1 MSDPAR
7 LVKAGAT
14 AYASRVLKNAVA
26 PTWGPAPAELKLGA
40 TTRTRALVA
49 AMLSIAAFCI
59 TLRAQDTP
67 AASSPELKLLIS
79 IEQQTLTEPLPAR
92 ITLHLHNAS
101 PHTLWLYRRARAK
114 RPPVERVYDENRPAE
129 TSGGSTLEVKLQP
142 ADAAV
147 AQAATSPAEGM
158 ALEYVGLPK
167 PKLVKLAA
175 GDDYEEKAILPL
187 RPALAE
193 GHKPIWGAYRLAVIY
208 GAGFSNADEFQRNL
222 GATLWQ
228 GEVTSNVLTIELRGA
243 PGGAVGVAAGS
254 AVGADLQPRTAIR
267 ISLSDEQ
274 ERLIDQQ
281 ITGPDGRFSFDHL
294 RLGLYWVTARHEGAS
309 EDTAV
314 FQHVEL
320 TSATPSVGMQLVL
333 YPPEIYEPQKLL
345 HKPALFK
352 IVDTSGQPADKVT
365 LDATWANGSVLDDV
379 KAATADDGMAVMELI
394 PGRNFVALKRRGCH
408 EQQERADVA
417 PGEGADSFKLVF
429 DCPRK

>member
-1 MSDPAR
+1 MAKGRFGTFGLAVALGFAWLPSILPAAPAR
-7 LVKAGAT
+7 
-14 AYASRVLKNAVA
+14 SESN
-26 PTWGPAPAELKLGA
+26 P
-40 TTRTRALVA
+40 
-49 AMLSIAAFCI
+49 
-59 TLRAQDTP
+59 
-67 AASSPELKLLIS
+67 PELKLLIS
-79 IEQQTLTEPLPAR
+79 IEQQALTEPYPAR

-129 TSGGSTLEVKLQP
+129 TSGESTLEVKLQP

-147 AQAATSPAEGM
+147 AQAATSPAEGT

-193 GHKPIWGAYRLAVIY
+193 GHKPIWGVYQLAVIY
-208 GAGFSNADEFQRNL
+208 EASFSNADEFQRNL

-228 GEVTSNVLTIELRGA
+228 GEVTSNVLAIELRPA
-243 PGGAVGVAAGS
+243 PGDAVGVAAGS

-274 ERLIDQQ
+274 ERLIGQQ

-294 RLGLYWVTARHEGAS
+294 PLGLYWVTARHEGATA
-309 EDTAV
+309 DTAV

-320 TSATPSVGMQLVL
+320 TSATPRAGTQLVL
-333 YPPEIYEPQKLL
+333 YPPEIYEPQKVL
-345 HKPALFK
+345 HKPVLFK

-429 DCPRK
+429 DCPKK

>member
-1 MSDPAR
+1 
-7 LVKAGAT
+7 V
-14 AYASRVLKNAVA
+14 V
-26 PTWGPAPAELKLGA
+26 
-40 TTRTRALVA
+40 
-49 AMLSIAAFCI
+49 SIAASCI
-59 TLRAQDTP
+59 VLCPQGAP
-67 AASSPELKLLIS
+67 AAESPDLKLLIS

-114 RPPVERVYDENRPAE
+114 RPPVERVYDENRPSE
-129 TSGGSTLEVKLQP
+129 TSGESTLEVKLQP

-147 AQAATSPAEGM
+147 AQAATSPAEGT

-193 GHKPIWGAYRLAVIY
+193 GHKPIWGAYRLVVTY
-208 GAGFSNADEFQRNL
+208 GASFSNADEFQRNL

-228 GEVTSNVLTIELRGA
+228 GEVTSNVLAIELRPA
-243 PGGAVGVAAGS
+243 PGD
-254 AVGADLQPRTAIR
+254 AVGAAAGAAVGPDLQPRTAIR

-274 ERLIDQQ
+274 ERLIGQQ

-294 RLGLYWVTARHEGAS
+294 PLGLYWVTARHEGAT

-320 TSATPSVGMQLVL
+320 TSATPRVGTQLVL

-345 HKPALFK
+345 HKPVLFK

-365 LDATWANGSVLDDV
+365 LDATWSNGSVLDDV
-379 KAATADDGMAVMELI
+379 KATTADDGMAAMELL
-394 PGRNFVALKRRGCH
+394 PGRNFVTLKRHGCRD
-408 EQQERADVA
+408 QQERADVA
-417 PGEGADSFKLVF
+417 AGEGVDSFKLVS
-429 DCPRK
+429 DCPKK

>member
-1 MSDPAR
+1 MGRLATFRFVVILGFAR
-7 LVKAGAT
+7 LSLA
-14 AYASRVLKNAVA
+14 L
-26 PTWGPAPAELKLGA
+26 PA
-40 TTRTRALVA
+40 
-49 AMLSIAAFCI
+49 
-59 TLRAQDTP
+59 TP
-67 AASSPELKLLIS
+67 AKGQTTPPELKLLIS
-79 IEQQTLTEPLPAR
+79 IEQQAITEPYPAR

-129 TSGGSTLEVKLQP
+129 TSGGSTLEVKLEP

-147 AQAATSPAEGM
+147 AQAATSPAEGT
-158 ALEYVGLPK
+158 ALESVGMPK

-175 GDDYEEKAILPL
+175 GDDYEEKAVLPL
-187 RPALAE
+187 RPAWAE
-193 GHKPIWGAYRLAVIY
+193 GRKALWGAYRLAVVY
-208 GAGFSNADEFQRNL
+208 GASFSNADDFQHTL

-228 GEVTSNVLTIELRGA
+228 GEVISNVLTIELRPA
-243 PGGAVGVAAGS
+243 PGDAVGAVAGS
-254 AVGADLQPRTAIR
+254 AVGPDLQPRTAIR

-274 ERLIDQQ
+274 ERLIGQQ

-294 RLGLYWVTARHEGAS
+294 PLGLYWVTARREDAT

-314 FQHVEL
+314 FRHAEL
-320 TSATPSVGMQLVL
+320 TSATPRGDTQLVL

-345 HKPALFK
+345 HKPVLFK
-352 IVDTSGQPADKVT
+352 IVDTSGQPADKVS

-379 KAATADDGMAVMELI
+379 KATTIDDGTAVMELL
-394 PGRNFVALKRRGCH
+394 PGRNFVTLKRRGCH

-417 PGEGADSFKLVF
+417 AGEGVDGFKLVS